1 MKKYLLLLL
10 SLWLGSAAFAQEFP
24 ILGMI
29 MDAKTETP
37 LTGANI
43 TLTSREDGATRGAV
57 ADEAGRFRL
66 TARPGAYE
74 LKVTYLGYQPYTQE
88 VVVENGPVRAGRI
101 ALEEEALNLQ
111 EAIVKEKLPTATMKG
126 DTTQFNAGAYKVN
139 PDASAENLIR
149 KMPGVTVEGGQ
160 VQAQGENVQEVLVD
174 GKPFFGNDPMAALR
188 NLPAEVIDKIQV
200 FDRSCAVSGIDP
212 HVCFCGIKC
221 APERADCL
229 CARKRIRLIAPELCN
244 HTPDQWSDLG
254 AWIHDGCALV
264 AGDIATVLGTLP
276 GDLSFS
282 VKLGI
287 RGATKLCCDAP
298 DPIRGD

>member
-200 FDRSCAVSGIDP
+200 FDRQSDQAQFTGVDDGQTTKAINIITKPGMRSGQFGK
-212 HVCFCGIKC
+212 VYGGYG
-221 APERADCL
+221 L
-229 CARKRIRLIAPELCN
+229 
-244 HTPDQWSDLG
+244 
-254 AWIHDGCALV
+254 DGQYQGGGNV
-264 AGDIATVLGTLP
+264 NIFKGD
-276 GDLSFS
+276 S
-282 VKLGI
+282 
-287 RGATKLCCDAP
+287 R
-298 DPIRGD
+298 